1 MGYTVSVYDNNG
13 REIDFIA
20 EKDGKRYFVQAACSL
35 AGEKAYQRE
44 FSAFGNICQTDSR
57 IIITNDGID
66 YSTSA
71 VKHIR
76 LKDFLLV
83 DDLGQ

>member
-1 MGYTVSVYDNNG
+1 MRLISLLKKTAKGTLC
-13 REIDFIA
+13 RPP
-20 EKDGKRYFVQAACSL
+20 AAL
-35 AGEKAYQRE
+35 PGEKAYQRE

>member
-1 MGYTVSVYDNNG
+1 MP
-13 REIDFIA
+13 
-20 EKDGKRYFVQAACSL
+20 
-35 AGEKAYQRE
+35 GEKASPRE